1 MTVTVRYSGCEAC
14 KAELRVGS
22 VTTRLRASGGVA
34 QGTSPRL
41 PLGHVRVLLVLTG
54 ASVRVTASRPVV
66 IR

>member
-1 MTVTVRYSGCEAC
+1 MTLRYSGCDAC

-34 QGTSPRL
+34 QGTGPRL
-41 PLGHVRVLLVLTG
+41 PLGHVRAVVVLTG
-54 ASVRVTASRPVV
+54 AGVRVTASRPVV